1 MVERL
6 TRQLLAFQL
15 AAVLAVAA
23 SVRFGLHY
31 GWHAAL
37 GIAFLILVA
46 VRMGISINNFV
57 LAWQYRSDTPREYR
71 LNAWLFLRMFCMEF
85 LASMWTTSW
94 AMPFKRFT
102 NAPVNKSER
111 LPVLLIHG
119 YGCNSGYWH
128 RMRRPFDDAGIV
140 YRAIDLEPVF
150 ADIEAYGPLVAQ
162 AVEALCRESGQDR
175 VIIVAHSMGGL
186 AARAYLRQCGN
197 EHIARVITLGSPHH
211 GTGIANFGAGMNC
224 RQMHWRG
231 NAKTGAPSIWLRKLD
246 ESEDRATR
254 ELFVSI
260 YSHQDNIVAPQTSS
274 QLDGARNIAFRGIG
288 HVALALHPMIHAC
301 VLAEIRA
308 AWALPLPIKA
318 QGETEQLMTE
328 G

>member
-15 AAVLAVAA
+15 AAVLGVAA
-23 SVRFGLHY
+23 AIHYGLHF
-31 GWHAAL
+31 GWHAGL
-37 GIAFLILVA
+37 GIAFLILAA
-46 VRMGISINNFV
+46 VRMTISINNFV
-57 LAWQYRSDTPREYR
+57 LAWQYRSETPREYR
-71 LNAWLFLRMFCMEF
+71 LNALLFLRMFCMEF

-94 AMPFKRFT
+94 AMPFKRFA
-102 NAPVNKSER
+102 NAPVDKAER

-128 RMRRPFDDAGIV
+128 RMRRPLDDAGIV

-150 ADIEAYGPLVAQ
+150 ADIEAYGPLVAR
-162 AVEALCRESGQDR
+162 AVEALCRDTGQSQ

-186 AARAYLRQCGN
+186 AARAYLRQEGN
-197 EHIARVITLGSPHH
+197 AHVARVITLGSPHH

-231 NAKTGAPSIWLRKLD
+231 KAESGAPSIWLRKLD
-246 ESEDRATR
+246 ESEKPATR
-254 ELFVSI
+254 KLFVSI

-274 QLDGARNIAFRGIG
+274 CLVGARNIAFRGIG
-288 HVALALHPMIHAC
+288 HVALALHPVIHAC

-308 AWALPLPIKA
+308 VWAEPAMPDQDEAMLA
-318 QGETEQLMTE
+318 AN
-328 G
+328 